1 LDRTVRLLEAAFEE
15 PELRLPRAT
24 LLVDY
29 HVGRNEVARKSHA
42 KTWRAKHRGVRFLR
56 L

>member
-1 LDRTVRLLEAAFEE
+1 VRLLEAALDE
-15 PELRLPRAT
+15 PELRLSRAT

-29 HVGRNEVARKSHA
+29 HAHRNKVARVSHA
-42 KTWRAKHRGVRFLR
+42 KAWRAKHRGLKFLR

>member
-1 LDRTVRLLEAAFEE
+1 VRLLEAAFDE
-15 PELRLPRAT
+15 PELRLSRAT

-29 HVGRNEVARKSHA
+29 HAHRNKVARESHA
-42 KTWRAKHRGVRFLR
+42 KTWRAKHQGVKFLR